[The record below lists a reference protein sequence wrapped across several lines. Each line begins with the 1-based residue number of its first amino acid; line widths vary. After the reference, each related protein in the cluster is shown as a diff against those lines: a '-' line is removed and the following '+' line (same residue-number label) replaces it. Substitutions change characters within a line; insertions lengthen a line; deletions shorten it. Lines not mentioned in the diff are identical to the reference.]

1 MGDLFGSESTQTVTY
16 EPFSGRYK
24 QWYEGFKPFVYS
36 RATQPITYSGKVSAG
51 LNPTQQAMISRLSG
65 YTDNPTLAAYARGD
79 YIDPTKNPY
88 VQGMA
93 EQIKKQTAETWGNI
107 GDQINTAA
115 NKTGFWSGSGRFNA
129 LEDAQKDLAEAE
141 SGALASLFNTAY
153 QQGVSNMLQA
163 GQQQQSAAQAA
174 LQGGNVQYQ
183 VEQAA
188 AQAEYQ
194 KWLAEQGLQNNAISQ
209 YLYYLATGKNPTTT
223 TTKESEG
230 GLGSLLGT
238 VADGLNWNKI
248 FGVK

>member
-1 MGDLFGSESTQTVTY
+1 VDDIFGSESTTTQTV
-16 EPFSGRYK
+16 EPFSGLYK
-24 QWYEGFKPFVYS
+24 QWYEEFKPFVYS

-51 LNPTQQAMISRLSG
+51 LNPTQQAMIGKLAG

-188 AQAEYQ
+188 AQAEYE

-223 TTKESEG
+223 TTTEES
-230 GLGSLLGT
+230 GLGGIMGSLAGGWAST
-238 VADGLNWNKI
+238 WGK
-248 FGVK
+248 

>member
-1 MGDLFGSESTQTVTY
+1 VGDLFGSESTQTVTY

-24 QWYEGFKPFVYS
+24 QWYEQLQPYLYKK
-36 RATQPITYSGKVSAG
+36 ATTPATYSGDVSAS

-65 YTDNPTLAAYARGD
+65 YTDNPTLAAYARGTTLTRQKTLTSRAWPNRSKSRRPKRGEYRRPD
-79 YIDPTKNPY
+79 QHGGQQDRVLVGQRAFQRTGGCAERPRRSRIRRIGKPFQHRLSARR
-88 VQGMA
+88 VQHA
-93 EQIKKQTAETWGNI
+93 P
-107 GDQINTAA
+107 
-115 NKTGFWSGSGRFNA
+115 
-129 LEDAQKDLAEAE
+129 
-141 SGALASLFNTAY
+141 
-153 QQGVSNMLQA
+153 A

>member
-1 MGDLFGSESTQTVTY
+1 VDEIFGSESTTTQTY
-16 EPFSGRYK
+16 EPFSGVRK
-24 QWYEGFKPFVYS
+24 EWYEGFQPFVYS
-36 RATQPITYSGKVSAG
+36 RATKPITYSGKVAAG
-51 LNPTQQAMISRLSG
+51 LNPTQQAIISRLAG

-88 VQGMA
+88 VQGMV
-93 EQIKKQTAETWGNI
+93 EQVKKKTAETWGDI

-115 NKTGFWSGSGRFNA
+115 NKTGFWSGSGRFGA

-188 AQAEYQ
+188 AQAEYE
-194 KWLAEQGLQNNAISQ
+194 KWLAEHGLQNDAISQ
-209 YLYYLATGKNPTTT
+209 YLYFLVAGKNPSTTT
-223 TTKESEG
+223 TTQES
-230 GLGSLLGT
+230 GLGGIMGSLAGGWAST
-238 VADGLNWNKI
+238 WGK
-248 FGVK
+248 K